1 MDTTAT
7 IIRMD
12 MATMGMATHTTTVT
26 PTKATDTS
34 TAPDAGTTTAAMGT
48 TTTTPDSATPPARV
62 AAGAEPACGPTALTA
77 LPAASLLQLIWL
89 ASPALPV
96 GGFSYS
102 EGLEVAI
109 ESAGVRTEAAA
120 AAWLL
125 EQLQLT
131 QARGDMA
138 VVHAAVQAWRA
149 GDHARVRSLNDWVLH
164 TRETSE
170 LRLQTEQMGRSLGD
184 WLRNQHAGAPDTLR
198 EVAVL
203 AALPPT
209 YPVAFALAAA
219 TTQARPEDV
228 LLAYTFGWAE
238 NMVQAAIKSVPLG
251 QNAGQRIL
259 AQLAAAIPQA
269 VTQALQVGDDDR
281 QAFSPM
287 LAILSARHET
297 QYSRLFR
304 S

>member
-1 MDTTAT
+1 
-7 IIRMD
+7 
-12 MATMGMATHTTTVT
+12 MGH
-26 PTKATDTS
+26 D
-34 TAPDAGTTTAAMGT
+34 APA
-48 TTTTPDSATPPARV
+48 PLPP
-62 AAGAEPACGPTALTA
+62 

-102 EGLEVAI
+102 EGLEIAV
-109 ESAGVRTEAAA
+109 ERAGVTTEAAA
-120 AAWLL
+120 AEWLQ
-125 EQLQLT
+125 EQLHLT

-138 VVHAAVQAWRA
+138 AVHQALAAWRA
-149 GDHARVRSLNDWVLH
+149 GDAQRVRALNDWVRH

-170 LRLQTEQMGRSLGD
+170 LRLQTEQMGRSLAD
-184 WLRNQHAGAPDTLR
+184 WLRNQYQHAGDAEALAD
-198 EVAVL
+198 VARL

-219 TTQARPEDV
+219 RTEARSEDV
-228 LLAYTFGWAE
+228 LLAYAFGWAE
-238 NMVQAAIKSVPLG
+238 NMVQAALKAVPLG
-251 QNAGQRIL
+251 QSAGQRIL
-259 AQLAAAIPQA
+259 AQLASALPRAVAHAIQLPDA
-269 VTQALQVGDDDR
+269 DR

-287 LAILSARHET
+287 LAVLSAQHET